1 VAVVSTAPGEWI
13 TKSILTIEYKR
24 PSLKREGLFAAR
36 KRYTTEVTAMTW
48 NADLSTTTIDE
59 VVKLQTENRASDK
72 ETRLEIRTLVN
83 RRLAKE
89 ITAEEYVVKRKI
101 ANQATEEFRRRSTL
115 LSDEL
120 ASRAGRRR

>member
-1 VAVVSTAPGEWI
+1 ML
-13 TKSILTIEYKR
+13 ILR
-24 PSLKREGLFAAR
+24 DSLVFRQSK
-36 KRYTTEVTAMTW
+36 VNVMTW
-48 NADLSTTTIDE
+48 TADLSTTSLDE
-59 VVKLQTENRASDK
+59 VVKMQTENRASDK
-72 ETRLEIRTLVN
+72 EIRLEIRTLVN

-120 ASRAGRRR
+120 AARAGRRR

>member
-1 VAVVSTAPGEWI
+1 
-13 TKSILTIEYKR
+13 
-24 PSLKREGLFAAR
+24 
-36 KRYTTEVTAMTW
+36 MTW

-72 ETRLEIRTLVN
+72 EIRLEIRTLVN

-89 ITAEEYVVKRKI
+89 NTAEEYVVKRKI

>member
-1 VAVVSTAPGEWI
+1 
-13 TKSILTIEYKR
+13 
-24 PSLKREGLFAAR
+24 
-36 KRYTTEVTAMTW
+36 MTW
-48 NADLSTTTIDE
+48 TADLSTTSLDE
-59 VVKLQTENRASDK
+59 VVKMQTENRASDK
-72 ETRLEIRTLVN
+72 EIRLEIRTLVN

-120 ASRAGRRR
+120 AARAGRRR